1 VKHLAW
7 TSDLPNGWAAKPLRA
22 LAEYWVSSVDKIPAE
37 DETPVRLCNYSEV
50 YKNEF
55 VTLGLDFMHG
65 TATVEEIRKF
75 RLAVGD
81 VVITKDS
88 ESWDDI
94 AVPALICES
103 AEDLVCG
110 YHLALIRPNFNR
122 VLGRFL
128 FRCLQ
133 AKPVRTQLELAA
145 SDGVTRFGVPKSEI
159 GGAWVPVP
167 PYNQQHAIADY
178 LDRETARLDALI
190 AAKERLLGL
199 LAEKRQAL
207 ITRAVTRGLDPNAPL
222 RDSGIPWLGQIPAH
236 WEVWRLKHVCEIG
249 NGSTPRRDH
258 VEYWFEGTIPWVT
271 SAAANTDEIV
281 EAEEFVTPL
290 AKVECHLPTV
300 RAGSVLVGI
309 IGQGKTRG
317 KASLLR
323 FDATLSQNIAFLTPQ
338 PSHATGEYLHLVVS
352 CMYDHLRGISQGAG
366 GAQGSL
372 TCEMLGAER
381 VPLPPPAEQIE
392 IVNTLRRRLAR
403 LVELRDTTVE
413 SISFLKERRTALIAA
428 AVTGQ
433 IPIPSEAVA

>member
-167 PYNQQHAIADY
+167 PYNQQRAIADY

-222 RDSGIPWLGQIPAH
+222 RDSGIPWLGPIPAH
-236 WEVWRLKHVCEIG
+236 WKIERAKWLFRERDQRSQTGEEEMLTVSHLTGV
-249 NGSTPRRDH
+249 TPRSEKD
-258 VEYWFEGTIPWVT
+258 VNMF
-271 SAAANTDEIV
+271 
-281 EAEEFVTPL
+281 EAETTEGYKLCYQGDLVINTLWAWMGAMGVAPMTGIVSPAYNVYTP
-290 AKVECHLPTV
+290 
-300 RAGSVLVGI
+300 
-309 IGQGKTRG
+309 
-317 KASLLR
+317 
-323 FDATLSQNIAFLTPQ
+323 
-338 PSHATGEYLHLVVS
+338 
-352 CMYDHLRGISQGAG
+352 
-366 GAQGSL
+366 
-372 TCEMLGAER
+372 GAELDPDYVDAMVR
-381 VPLPPPAEQIE
+381 LPIFAQEVTRYSKGVWSSRLRLYPEGFFETLLPVPPTNEQRD
-392 IVNTLRRRLAR
+392 IVAFMGLETARIRNLAS
-403 LVELRDTTVE
+403 TTE
-413 SISFLKERRTALIAA
+413 RTIALLKERRAALIAA